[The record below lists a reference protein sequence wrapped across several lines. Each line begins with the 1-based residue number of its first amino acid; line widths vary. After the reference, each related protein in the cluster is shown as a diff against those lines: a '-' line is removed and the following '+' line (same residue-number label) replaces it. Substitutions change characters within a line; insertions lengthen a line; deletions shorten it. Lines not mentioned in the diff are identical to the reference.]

1 MVDEQPTRLLTLPK
15 ATVRARALLRYGDRA
30 WTVEESVPVFRFGR
44 AEECDLQIDHDFV
57 SRTHGEVFHKNGRPY
72 LRDQSLNGT
81 LVVRRHGA
89 MTALEDE
96 TIPLEGAGS
105 LLLGHREGPEI
116 VFTVETLGEDGQTW
130 QGEQAVSSPE
140 ESVSAD
146 RSVFRREG
154 EYWTLGY
161 AGEVLRL
168 KDVKGLRCLAHM
180 LRHPAQEFHALDLAL
195 VATDAEVP
203 DTGKV
208 AREDAANMHVSEGG
222 SAGPILDARAKAEY
236 RRRVGEL
243 REDLAEAERNN
254 DVGRKEM
261 VQAELEQIAT
271 QLAGAVGL
279 GGRDREAA
287 SDAERARVM
296 VTMRVRDVV
305 KKLLHHHPKLGGH
318 LQASINTGRFCS
330 YEPRER
336 VPDWEL

>member
-1 MVDEQPTRLLTLPK
+1 MDEEPTRLLTLPK
-15 ATVRARALLRYGDRA
+15 ATSRARVQLRCGERS
-30 WTVEESVPVFRFGR
+30 WTVDEEFPAFGFGR
-44 AEECDLQIDHDFV
+44 AEECALRIEHDFV
-57 SRTHGEVFHKNGRPY
+57 SRMHGEVFHKNGRPY

-81 LVVRRHGA
+81 LVVRRQGP

-96 TIPLEGAGS
+96 TVLLEGAGS
-105 LLLGHREGPEI
+105 LRLGHRDGPEI
-116 VFTVETLGEDGQTW
+116 IFSVETLGEDGATW
-130 QGEQAVSSPE
+130 EGEQMDSPPE
-140 ESVSAD
+140 AALAAE

-168 KDVKGLRCLAHM
+168 KDVKGLRCLAHL

-203 DTGKV
+203 DAV
-208 AREDAANMHVSEGG
+208 AVPREDAESMQVPEGG
-222 SAGPILDARAKAEY
+222 SAGPILDAQAKAAY
-236 RRRVGEL
+236 RARVGEL
-243 REDLAEAERNN
+243 RDDLAEAERNN

-261 VQAELEQIAT
+261 IQEELEQIAT

-279 GGRDREAA
+279 GGRDREAS

-318 LQASINTGRFCS
+318 LQNSVKTGRFCS
-330 YEPRER
+330 YEPREH